1 MKVCTIIV
9 VVFAALWMGC
19 SGHDG
24 WYDEQR
30 SHSRERD
37 AFVEMQRDAGISELD
52 AKRAWDSQ
60 QMIENTRALS
70 GSSRRGVT
78 LDADEFD
85 Y

>member
-1 MKVCTIIV
+1 MSGWVILTGCW
-9 VVFAALWMGC
+9 LGC

-30 SHSRERD
+30 SRSDARD
-37 AFVEMQRDAGISELD
+37 AFVAEQRAAGVSELD
-52 AKRAWDSQ
+52 AKRAWDGQ

-70 GSSRRGVT
+70 GTSNRGIT
-78 LDADEFD
+78 LEADDFD